1 MLADDLEKSKKQNKQ
16 NTHSVCRSLRSYIL
30 LKRVKN
36 LEPHSGHLFKL
47 KSAECALDFFNGP
60 VGEAVFFRAQSTDST
75 LVQYG
80 RGNNTCNSSVLDQTF
95 LFLEV
100 VRGQKNNEMMMMMMM
115 ENRRGRLAE
124 ITQNGKG
131 KKNGACVPRLPIQL
145 PQRCSSVCLRSVAIK
160 WRRL

>member
-1 MLADDLEKSKKQNKQ
+1 MLAEEQKTKQTKHTFCMQ
-16 NTHSVCRSLRSYIL
+16 VVEILHFTETSEEPRATSRSPLQTQISRMCA
-30 LKRVKN
+30 R
-36 LEPHSGHLFKL
+36 LFQRTR
-47 KSAECALDFFNGP
+47 GR
-60 VGEAVFFRAQSTDST
+60 GRFFRAQSTDST

-131 KKNGACVPRLPIQL
+131 KKPGSCVPRFPIQL